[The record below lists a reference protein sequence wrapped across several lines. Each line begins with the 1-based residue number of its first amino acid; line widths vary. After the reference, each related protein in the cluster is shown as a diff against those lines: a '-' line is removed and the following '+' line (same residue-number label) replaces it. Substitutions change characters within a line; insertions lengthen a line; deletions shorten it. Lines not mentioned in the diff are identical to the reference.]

1 MSRDILADAARR
13 NAHVLPGHILLA
25 AEPSAIPVSTLTLDV
40 LAEQAEELEASSK
53 YALRAMLN
61 GIDTVEDLHLFLGL
75 EEGDTA
81 RVVAALLVAE
91 FIDYRPPPEGGARR
105 LSLLASGQ
113 EAARDAHIRR
123 PKSTAIQVV
132 YDRLTNTITEWS
144 KNSLRR
150 AVQAKS
156 DPGRILMPPSTSMP
170 VQLED
175 LSVAA
180 VSSALGSRGDTFRIL
195 GISGVTENRNYY
207 HDAILL
213 VFKDID
219 SNTLRLGVEVDG
231 LWSEPHTA
239 ALEALG
245 AVERLGLSTAPVE
258 DPHEPV
264 GEPGARLSRD
274 EVIAVQ
280 RSMADQEQADDS
292 DVLNRSAIRWL
303 GVYEHPKWLNNALSN
318 SRRRLLIISPWITRS
333 VVDAQWVSRVE
344 ELARS
349 ADVTIFWGFGDNEK
363 TDSKAIADLHAAAQ
377 RSRRLAIVKVDDT
390 HAKVLVGDDFY
401 VKTSFNWL
409 SFRGDP
415 SRKYRQEEGDLV
427 QDQVLADGAYEKYM
441 TDNLGHALEVI
452 GTIPPKY
459 QALVGPDVVTHMTP
473 APSPEETDSKL
484 GPKAKARSKTPR
496 HRPPHKRSAGT
507 NSRKD
512 EALRQ
517 LAVGQTLS
525 GSITN
530 ITDFG
535 AFVDLGD
542 VHGLIHKSRLGRRR
556 VNHPS
561 EVVTV
566 GETVSVMVVEVD
578 VERKRVSL
586 ALKTL

>member
-1 MSRDILADAARR
+1 VSSRDIFADAARR
-13 NAHVLPGHILLA
+13 HAHALPGHILLA
-25 AEPSAIPVSTLTLDV
+25 AEPSAIPVSTLTVDV

-61 GIDTVEDLHLFLGL
+61 GIDTVEDLQLFLGL
-75 EEGDTA
+75 DEGDTA
-81 RVVAALLVAE
+81 RVVAALLVPE

-105 LSLLASGQ
+105 LSLLPAGQ

-132 YDRLTNTITEWS
+132 YDRLTNTVTEWR

-175 LSVAA
+175 LSIAA

-195 GISGVTENRNYY
+195 GVSGVTENRNYY

-213 VFKDID
+213 VFKDVD

-231 LWSEPHTA
+231 VWSEPHAA
-239 ALEALG
+239 ALEAIG
-245 AVERLGLSTAPVE
+245 AVERLGLSAAPVE

-264 GEPGARLSRD
+264 GDPSKRLSRD
-274 EVIAVQ
+274 EVIALQ
-280 RSMADQEQADDS
+280 TAMTDQDQADES
-292 DVLNRSAIRWL
+292 DLLNRSAIRWL
-303 GVYEHPKWLNNALSN
+303 GVYEHPVWLDDALSN
-318 SRRRLLIISPWITRS
+318 SQHRLLIISPWITQS
-333 VVDAQWVSRVE
+333 VVDAHWVSRVE
-344 ELARS
+344 ELART

-363 TDSKAIADLHAAAQ
+363 TDPTAIAGLHAAAQ

-401 VKTSFNWL
+401 IKTSFNWL
-409 SFRGDP
+409 SFRGAR

-427 QDQVLADGAYEKYM
+427 QDQVLADGAYDKYM
-441 TDNLGHALEVI
+441 TENLSHAREVV
-452 GTIPPKY
+452 GTLPSQY
-459 QALVGPDVVTHMTP
+459 RALVRPGATTRAAAEPPRAQKAVVP
-473 APSPEETDSKL
+473 A
-484 GPKAKARSKTPR
+484 AKAPANASRDRTPR
-496 HRPPHKRSAGT
+496 KQPVGT
-507 NSRKD
+507 NSRKKA
-512 EALRQ
+512 ALRK

-530 ITDFG
+530 VTDFG

-542 VHGLIHKSRLGRRR
+542 VDGLIHKSRLGRRR
-556 VNHPS
+556 VEHPS

-566 GETVSVMVVEVD
+566 GDTVSVMVVEVD
-578 VERKRVSL
+578 LERERVSL
-586 ALKTL
+586 TLKTI